1 MVPET
6 YTVYPT
12 NKYNLPPP
20 PLSIAL
26 HGLDTFVVAPIQ
38 IKNHRFYHDPSIPLS
53 ELVNKL
59 KSSLAEALELY
70 PPVAGM
76 VHAAENGQVYLLMGP
91 DDIKG
96 TPFTVVRKDTPYN
109 GDTED
114 LSVRSDVILPPLSST
129 FAVKLTQVYISL
141 IIIFFPQRLNLIY
154 LLIYLQPYLSTLFI
168 FFLQK

>member
-1 MVPET
+1 MNLET
-6 YTVYPT
+6 YIVLPT

-26 HGLDTFVVAPIQ
+26 NGFDTAYSAIQ

-76 VHAAENGQVYLLMGP
+76 VHADENGHVYLLMGP

-114 LSVRSDVILPPLSST
+114 LSVRSDIILPPLSST
-129 FAVKLTQVYISL
+129 FAVKLTQVCTGL
-141 IIIFFPQRLNLIY
+141 IFFFFFPLNLI
-154 LLIYLQPYLSTLFI
+154 IT
-168 FFLQK
+168 